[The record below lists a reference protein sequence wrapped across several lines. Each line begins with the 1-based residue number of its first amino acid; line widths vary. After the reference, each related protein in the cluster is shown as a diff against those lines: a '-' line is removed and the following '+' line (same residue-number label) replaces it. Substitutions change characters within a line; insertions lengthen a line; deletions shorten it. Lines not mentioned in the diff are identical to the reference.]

1 MHLELQSTDKR
12 GFVDFIRQDE
22 RPGVEWG
29 LKWFAALPELASCF
43 AVMNHDGIVG
53 VYYLNPYLSGYGL
66 GVYVGHTKRRSGIL
80 KHLIRSLSAKDLFV
94 EISRYNEFSF
104 EVFTKL
110 GFQPIDEKK
119 NSTVLMKQ
127 LAH

>member
-1 MHLELQSTDKR
+1 MSLRFKCINKMAFLN
-12 GFVDFIRQDE
+12 FIKQDE
-22 RPGVEWG
+22 QPGIEWG
-29 LKWFAALPELASCF
+29 LKWFAALPELASFF

-53 VYYLNPYLSGYGL
+53 VYYLNPYLSGYEL